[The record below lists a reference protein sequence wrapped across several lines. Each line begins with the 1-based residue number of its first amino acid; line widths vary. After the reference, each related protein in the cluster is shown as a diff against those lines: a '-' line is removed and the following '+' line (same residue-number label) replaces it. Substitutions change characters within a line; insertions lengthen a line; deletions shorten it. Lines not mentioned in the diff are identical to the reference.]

1 MIICIFVRRLVLSYM
16 LSFGE
21 LLKNVG
27 DPTLAEIQRHTSML
41 RKLQMAIDQQ
51 IGTALA
57 VRCRVINLRESTLV
71 LSAGTPVLAA
81 KIRHSSARILHA
93 VQALGK
99 IDRIQVKIIC
109 DPTPEKPPLRRRQ
122 ISENALQSIESAADS
137 VRDPELAESFR
148 RLAARHRD

>member
-21 LLKNVG
+21 LLKNAG
-27 DPTLAEIQRHTSML
+27 DPTLSEIKRHTSML
-41 RKLQMAIDQQ
+41 RKLQIAVDEQ
-51 IGTALA
+51 IGPALA
-57 VRCRVINLRESTLV
+57 EQCRVINLRESTLV
-71 LSAGTPVLAA
+71 LSAGTPVMAA

-93 VQALGK
+93 VRALGK

-109 DPTPEKPPLRRRQ
+109 DEIPEKPALRRRE
-122 ISENALQSIESAADS
+122 ISENALRSIESAADS
-137 VRDPELAESFR
+137 VRDPDLAESFR